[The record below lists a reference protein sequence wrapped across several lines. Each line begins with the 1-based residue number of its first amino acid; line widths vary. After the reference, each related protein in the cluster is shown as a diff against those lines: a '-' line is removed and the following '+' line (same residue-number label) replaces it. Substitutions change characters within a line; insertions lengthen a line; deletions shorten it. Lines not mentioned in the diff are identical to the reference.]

1 MNLSLFSG
9 AEVADKW
16 KIKPSASTWTNDDLS
31 HIGISYHD
39 TEMKLSDLMEKMAL
53 SKTEYPPEQSLIV
66 DGIKK
71 IWTFSFEFD
80 ERYLEIDKQQNMERG
95 ENGIKE
101 VLQRLKGV
109 QKIRNKR
116 ATIERNRYLL
126 LKWYIFYI
134 QTSQVNTEVD
144 VCLCKCFFVL
154 SIYKLTLR
162 KLLQKVLLL

>member
-16 KIKPSASTWTNDDLS
+16 NIKPSASTWTNDDLS

-39 TEMKLSDLMEKMAL
+39 AEMKLSDLMEKMAL
-53 SKTEYPPEQSLIV
+53 SETEYPPEQSLIV

-80 ERYLEIDKQQNMERG
+80 ERYLRYENDKQQNMERG

-101 VLQRLKGV
+101 VLKRLKGE

-116 ATIERNRYLL
+116 ATIGTNRYLL
-126 LKWYIFYI
+126 
-134 QTSQVNTEVD
+134 
-144 VCLCKCFFVL
+144 
-154 SIYKLTLR
+154 
-162 KLLQKVLLL
+162 